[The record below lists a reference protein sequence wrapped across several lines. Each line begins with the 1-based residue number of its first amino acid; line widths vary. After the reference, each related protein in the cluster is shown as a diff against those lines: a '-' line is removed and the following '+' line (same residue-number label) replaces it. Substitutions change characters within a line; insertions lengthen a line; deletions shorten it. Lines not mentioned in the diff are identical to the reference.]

1 MYENKRVP
9 VTAPER
15 FRVELSFSPGSAHN
29 PIQVVPARNNH
40 ALPVVPRVALN
51 QVGGRGGRL
60 EPIETNQMGRILRAE
75 LVQVTEE

>member
-9 VTAPER
+9 VTSPER

-29 PIQVVPARNNH
+29 PVQVVPARNNH

-51 QVGGRGGRL
+51 QVGGDGG
-60 EPIETNQMGRILRAE
+60 
-75 LVQVTEE
+75 